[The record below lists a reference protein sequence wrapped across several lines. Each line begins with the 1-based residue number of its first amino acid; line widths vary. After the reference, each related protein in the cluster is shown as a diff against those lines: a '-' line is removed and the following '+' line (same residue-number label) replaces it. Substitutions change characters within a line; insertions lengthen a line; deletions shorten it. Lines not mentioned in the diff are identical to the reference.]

1 MNVSR
6 SVLLSILV
14 VAAIA
19 ATAPPATS
27 GWLSGAS
34 TADGVKGARSTTKKF
49 IDKATE
55 VFRQASDGVSKN
67 NDTEAQSSIDDFL
80 AEAGSFHIRKNFRV
94 VRIADKAIETAR
106 FVKEGVA
113 QQLQAVKDKIASY
126 GSRDDGTAALA
137 VDLDTRDYF
146 RRKGIIGGAPLR
158 KAALSPPP
166 SASAGRGSPSGWG
179 AAPRTGSARGSTDPW
194 AARTSTSKTDPWAD
208 PPVTDPDAAT
218 VDAWAQACFG
228 RREKPSTYSADFYL
242 FKRMR
247 EDHISKHGTA
257 DCAAAGQRRP
267 ASGAG
272 GEPRDSYH
280 KELARTLGDDP
291 RAADGSYTDALDAME
306 QAERER
312 REKAEQERRERE
324 LAVAREQR
332 ERELAAARERRE
344 RKLAAA
350 RERRERELAA
360 ARERHER
367 AERERRQRNLAATRD
382 REEEAERR
390 REDALLDAQVRE
402 LRKRGARNRAQAAR
416 DLAEGVVNMLNVIAN
431 PAGPGPSSSETR
443 SGSGGYNA
451 ACYEECTRR
460 GRERGVIPDCSR
472 CRATR

>member
-6 SVLLSILV
+6 SVLMSILV

-113 QQLQAVKDKIASY
+113 QQLQAVKDKITSY

-228 RREKPSTYSADFYL
+228 RKEKPSTYSADFYL

-247 EDHISKHGTA
+247 EDHIRKHGTA
-257 DCAAAGQRRP
+257 DCAAAGERRS

-272 GEPRDSYH
+272 GGEARDSYR

-291 RAADGSYTDALDAME
+291 RAADGSYTDALDAIE
-306 QAERER
+306 NAERER

-324 LAVAREQR
+324 LAAAREQR
-332 ERELAAARERRE
+332 ERELATAREQ
-344 RKLAAA
+344 
-350 RERRERELAA
+350 RERELAA

-367 AERERRQRNLAATRD
+367 AERERRQRNLAAARD

-416 DLAEGVVNMLNVIAN
+416 DLAQGLVDTLNAIAGQN
-431 PAGPGPSSSETR
+431 Q
-443 SGSGGYNA
+443 GSGQPGGTGGGCAEKIYVE
-451 ACYEECTRR
+451 YEDYYGRR
-460 GRERGVIPDCSR
+460 RSMWTCPGTGKR
-472 CRATR
+472 